1 MKQEHSESASLL
13 DKSSVFVNSYYCTRR
28 YNARLF
34 PSSFIDLLTVFW
46 ISPDLR
52 RVPCRLHVSY
62 DKVENKT

>member
-46 ISPDLR
+46 ISALP
-52 RVPCRLHVSY
+52 S
-62 DKVENKT
+62 KT